1 MFPFLTMDSV
11 TLSII
16 DMSEKMGKNG
26 VGEKELEELKKRV
39 ADIAITSFGAFNA
52 EPVKIGMKTLLPS
65 SGKKNATVYF
75 TKNKASVENATFLNG
90 TMTRYLDYNDTYL
103 SREALHPSDN
113 IPPLIAMAEAEELS
127 GKEVLNSAA
136 VAYETICALSDV
148 VSIRDRGW
156 DHVTY
161 ISISS
166 AAGLAHLLKL
176 DHERFAHTLNLA
188 INNNISLRQTRA
200 GELSM
205 WKGATAAN
213 ASRNSVFAA
222 NLAESGFTGPAP
234 IFEGEM
240 GFFKQVSGP
249 FKLDFKQ
256 SRILKTMIKNYP
268 VEYHAMS
275 AAEVASNLRKK
286 MKGKIRKVEV
296 ETFTVA
302 HTIIIKDPE
311 KLRPKTRE
319 TADHSMPYIIALTL
333 VKGDPTPQS
342 YENDLLMDK
351 EILSVIDKMKFKITD
366 RFDKMYPEFL
376 PVKIKVETDEGVFE
390 EEMDAPKGH
399 NKKPYT
405 WDDLKK
411 KGTRVMSEDSSSS
424 IIEFA
429 RSFENRSMKEFM
441 EVLRNVKA

>member
-1 MFPFLTMDSV
+1 MDSV
-11 TLSII
+11 TSSII
-16 DMSEKMGKNG
+16 DMSEKIGKKG

-39 ADIAITSFGAFNA
+39 ADIVITSFGAFNA

-65 SGKKNATVYF
+65 SGKRNATVFF

-166 AAGLAHLLKL
+166 AAGLAHLQKL

-240 GFFKQVSGP
+240 GFFKQVSGS

-275 AAEVASNLRKK
+275 AAEVASSLRKK
-286 MKGKIRKVEV
+286 IKGNVKSVDV
-296 ETFTVA
+296 ETFRVA
-302 HTIIIKDPE
+302 YTIIIKDPE

-319 TADHSMPYIIALTL
+319 TADHSMPYIIAHTL
-333 VKGDPTPQS
+333 VHGDPTPNS
-342 YENDLLMDK
+342 YSREFLNDRNT
-351 EILSVIDKMKFKITD
+351 LSLVDKMNFTVTE
-366 RFDKMYPEFL
+366 RFDSMYPEYL
-376 PVKIKVETDEGVFE
+376 PVKITVKTDSGTYE
-390 EEMDAPKGH
+390 EELDAPKGH

-405 WDDLKK
+405 WDDLQKK
-411 KGTRVMSEDSSSS
+411 AERVMDTDSAR
-424 IIEFA
+424 IVVDFA
-429 RSFENRSMKEFM
+429 KTFQKRSMNEFM
-441 EVLRNVKA
+441 EVLLNVKA